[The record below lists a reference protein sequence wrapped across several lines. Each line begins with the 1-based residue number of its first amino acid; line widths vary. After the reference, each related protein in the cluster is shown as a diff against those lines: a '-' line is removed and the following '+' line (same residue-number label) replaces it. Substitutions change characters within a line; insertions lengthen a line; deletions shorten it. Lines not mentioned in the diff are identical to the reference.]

1 MSVVCVYNVKDWEYY
16 LAERRGSVSAW
27 PRISIYIYTLYIYII
42 NTTPA
47 CQQKRKYYST
57 FLQRERGEA
66 VEIYRPE
73 AEFLDVIGTKVLRV
87 FLLAIFTVTSIQ

>member
-1 MSVVCVYNVKDWEYY
+1 
-16 LAERRGSVSAW
+16 LADRRGSVSAW

-57 FLQRERGEA
+57 FLQQERGEG
-66 VEIYRPE
+66 VKIYRPE
-73 AEFLDVIGTKVLRV
+73 AEFLDIIGTKVLTISSLV
-87 FLLAIFTVTSIQ
+87 FTITSTIGF